1 VSQVRAGKAGAS
13 SCRVCNVIETMGA
26 LAVDRGVEGRPAG
39 MTDMRGRH
47 MRTQTPGVDPAGVGP
62 AGADPATAEMRRRMG
77 GEMPVAAHTHGAAA
91 EMDTAAAHT
100 HGTAAKVSS
109 ATATA
114 EMGATAAT
122 AAAEVSATAAAAK
135 MSTTTTTTAE
145 TAASRVSSRRQT
157 KGYGYCGRACRDF
170 PHDTPRQGQMRQTNA
185 RSPGPFRRDAAL
197 HTCALGHP

>member
-1 VSQVRAGKAGAS
+1 
-13 SCRVCNVIETMGA
+13 
-26 LAVDRGVEGRPAG
+26 
-39 MTDMRGRH
+39 
-47 MRTQTPGVDPAGVGP
+47 
-62 AGADPATAEMRRRMG
+62 
-77 GEMPVAAHTHGAAA
+77 
-91 EMDTAAAHT
+91 MDTAAAHT

-135 MSTTTTTTAE
+135 MSTTTTTTTAAE

>member
-1 VSQVRAGKAGAS
+1 
-13 SCRVCNVIETMGA
+13 M
-26 LAVDRGVEGRPAG
+26 PA
-39 MTDMRGRH
+39 
-47 MRTQTPGVDPAGVGP
+47 
-62 AGADPATAEMRRRMG
+62 
-77 GEMPVAAHTHGAAA
+77 AAHTHGATA
-91 EMDTAAAHT
+91 EMDTAATHT

-114 EMGATAAT
+114 EMGATAA
-122 AAAEVSATAAAAK
+122 AAAEVSAPATSTAK
-135 MSTTTTTTAE
+135 MSTTTTTTTTTTAAAAE

-197 HTCALGHP
+197 HTCALAHP